1 MGLVKLKKN
10 VDCGPDPVPSSVRV
24 RANTDQV
31 PTSYREEE
39 GGGRAEGWEVEM
51 ERGQGR
57 KEGGKG
63 DGGRRI
69 KSGDEEDREW
79 QTRVEVERDGQGDEL
94 KSPPRGEYGRKLVP
108 AKLIVN
114 VTGGFRL
121 ADT

>member
-1 MGLVKLKKN
+1 MGLVKLKKD

-51 ERGQGR
+51 ERGRGR

-94 KSPPRGEYGRKLVP
+94 KSPQ
-108 AKLIVN
+108 
-114 VTGGFRL
+114 GGNTVASL
-121 ADT
+121 YQLSLL